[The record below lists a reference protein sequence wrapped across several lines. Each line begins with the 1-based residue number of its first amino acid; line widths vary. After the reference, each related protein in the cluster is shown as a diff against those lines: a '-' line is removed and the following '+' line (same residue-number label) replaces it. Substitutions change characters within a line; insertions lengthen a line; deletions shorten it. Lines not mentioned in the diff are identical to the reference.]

1 MRVVTKSRGEETCSV
16 YVAEGGEAE
25 LATTQIRREEWVEY
39 AEWKSKSRSLQL
51 KRRKVSFNLA
61 ECREE
66 RNVKAED
73 KERRADEGVDG

>member
-1 MRVVTKSRGEETCSV
+1 MGD
-16 YVAEGGEAE
+16 
-25 LATTQIRREEWVEY
+25 Y

-51 KRRKVSFNLA
+51 KRTKVSFNFA

-66 RNVKAED
+66 RNIKAED

>member
-1 MRVVTKSRGEETCSV
+1 MRVGAKSRGKETCSV

-25 LATTQIRREEWVEY
+25 LATTQIRREEWGEY

>member
-1 MRVVTKSRGEETCSV
+1 MRVGAKSRGKETCSV

-25 LATTQIRREEWVEY
+25 LATTQIRREEWGEY
-39 AEWKSKSRSLQL
+39 AEWKSKSSLQL
-51 KRRKVSFNLA
+51 KRRKVRFNLA

-66 RNVKAED
+66 RNEKAED